1 MLYSWIQECLGL
13 YKINPGLVTSIGNQ
27 CRIWGQPCPKTQK
40 VSQISPSNAVY
51 IKEGHYHPCYSVS
64 RSTRMS
70 ALLDNSDYGYRFKI
84 GTTINHLLYMDE
96 IKLYA
101 KNEQDID
108 SMIHLTRVF
117 SYWHQHNIWSRK
129 VRTPHCQQKL
139 GKEHQWNQATRE
151 PDR

>member
-1 MLYSWIQECLGL
+1 
-13 YKINPGLVTSIGNQ
+13 
-27 CRIWGQPCPKTQK
+27 
-40 VSQISPSNAVY
+40 
-51 IKEGHYHPCYSVS
+51 
-64 RSTRMS
+64 MS

-117 SYWHQHNIWSRK
+117 SYDINITFGVAKW
-129 VRTPHCQQKL
+129 
-139 GKEHQWNQATRE
+139 EHLIFNRS
-151 PDR
+151 

>member
-1 MLYSWIQECLGL
+1 
-13 YKINPGLVTSIGNQ
+13 
-27 CRIWGQPCPKTQK
+27 
-40 VSQISPSNAVY
+40 
-51 IKEGHYHPCYSVS
+51 
-64 RSTRMS
+64 MS

-117 SYWHQHNIWSRK
+117 SYDINI
-129 VRTPHCQQKL
+129 TL
-139 GKEHQWNQATRE
+139 GLAKCERLIVNRS
-151 PDR
+151 